1 MVEFIKFVSVI
12 IFLISLFVVIV
23 NGGNSLFS
31 FFWKSWFNIFVPFCN
46 MPLFVLFTSQD
57 LNVTALMIVSVS
69 LTVSIQYMQCAGSI
83 NVDVYS

>member
-31 FFWKSWFNIFVPFCN
+31 FF
-46 MPLFVLFTSQD
+46 
-57 LNVTALMIVSVS
+57 
-69 LTVSIQYMQCAGSI
+69 
-83 NVDVYS
+83 